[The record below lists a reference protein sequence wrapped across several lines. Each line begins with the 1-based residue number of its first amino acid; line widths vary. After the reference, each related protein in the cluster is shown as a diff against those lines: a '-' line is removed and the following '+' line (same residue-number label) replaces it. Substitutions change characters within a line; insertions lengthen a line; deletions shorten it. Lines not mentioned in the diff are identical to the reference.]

1 MEEVWYTVGMNISKS
16 VGLGVACWGV
26 MIVAMFVF
34 MAFKVVDQEIFHWIG
49 ALIGGIASYWLA
61 GYLRP
66 SSMGQALG
74 YGVIFVVVGVVLDLI
89 VTEKAMPGALS
100 MLPMQVGYVLVLLAP
115 LLQVKKA

>member
-1 MEEVWYTVGMNISKS
+1 
-16 VGLGVACWGV
+16 
-26 MIVAMFVF
+26 
-34 MAFKVVDQEIFHWIG
+34 
-49 ALIGGIASYWLA
+49 
-61 GYLRP
+61 
-66 SSMGQALG
+66 MGQALG